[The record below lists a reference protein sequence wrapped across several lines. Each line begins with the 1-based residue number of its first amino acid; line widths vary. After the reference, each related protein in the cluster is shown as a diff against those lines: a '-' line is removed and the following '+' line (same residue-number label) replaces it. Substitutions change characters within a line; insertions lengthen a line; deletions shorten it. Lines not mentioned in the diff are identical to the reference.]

1 MKKGCLFYIMVCF
14 LTMKALPQTGFS
26 SDHREFNGVYRGE
39 YLNRVAFP
47 VGGIGAGMFCLE
59 GTGTISHMSVRNNP
73 DIFNEPCM
81 FAAISVKGMQGGAK
95 VLEGPVPDWK
105 KFGQLQAGKGSPR
118 TTWGFPHFDEAEF
131 LARFPFGIITLR
143 DKKLPLEVRMS
154 GWNPFIPTDPDNS
167 SLPVGAIEYHFRNT
181 SSRSLDLVFS
191 YNSKNFM
198 KQSGDGKN
206 AVKALKNGFVLY
218 QEGNE
223 KEPEKQV

>member
-1 MKKGCLFYIMVCF
+1 MYVCCYLGKRNARRSKG
-14 LTMKALPQTGFS
+14 
-26 SDHREFNGVYRGE
+26 
-39 YLNRVAFP
+39 
-47 VGGIGAGMFCLE
+47 VG
-59 GTGTISHMSVRNNP
+59 S
-73 DIFNEPCM
+73 
-81 FAAISVKGMQGGAK
+81 
-95 VLEGPVPDWK
+95 PVPDWK

-223 KEPEKQV
+223 KNLKNKVISRFLPMILKPWSIIAGTVVSGGMG